1 MLNIWLVS
9 WRNLTKNKKRFFFT
23 LIAVILG
30 ILLTTSMLVAN
41 NTIKDTFR
49 YYQEIYAG
57 NADYWI
63 LSKNYS
69 FSEDEVKEI
78 KQQDIVSESLSVLDK
93 QVLVEIDQPK
103 APTETSVRITG
114 VSDIESNLLK
124 LPLIKGSLKGNG
136 IIIPENAAKL
146 WGKDIGDTLTFKGL
160 GEIEVTGIV
169 GFTSWLASP
178 TNWNDAKGRSF
189 RVMMDIGTLQD
200 WTNQDNQISYIR
212 LQHKDRDNE
221 KWLSNYQELLRGTS
235 LYVQPVVI
243 DDLRNNDVEGLYS
256 VFYLVC
262 ILSLFISGY
271 IIFNMIYSSV
281 IERKKEFSVMKSLGY
296 TNFDVFKLVL
306 MEVFLLALLGTA
318 IALPIGVTFADLFVG
333 MLLGIFQDTMV
344 YTLNWKS
351 ATILSGLIG
360 IVFPIVISGIPMYIA
375 FKAPI
380 VNAMRNTNKMP
391 SFRVEIL
398 RYFLGIILILL
409 SFVDSYLGYI
419 SLLFGV
425 VFIYPLVMRILAKI
439 LAPMLE
445 KILSY
450 PGKLSVSNI
459 KINTN
464 RNANTSAML
473 AISIAVVIFLG
484 SALESIP
491 SGFEKEIRQTFGGDI
506 QVQFEEPV
514 NEEIINKISS
524 YADVEGVE
532 WFRESMVTWKTVG
545 DEYREFYVMS
555 LPSENTEE
563 YQLFEDPGGINLP
576 SNSILLGERAFDEWG
591 GKMNDTITI
600 NSPSGTREYQVIG
613 KVNTSQDGGY
623 VGFISENEFKE
634 GFNWDVI
641 YTIMINISDSGNPY
655 TLREKLNADFTTSI
669 STVTLVEDQIK
680 SSQSSFDGMNEVMQ
694 FLLIIVIAL
703 SSIGIGNTLLMNTME
718 RVGEIG
724 TIRAIGFTTKQV
736 RTMIIGEGLVV
747 GVAGIIIG
755 VLLGIFVVF
764 LNSISNTSAMHMPFI
779 IPWGNVVLAITAG
792 IFLSLIASIIP
803 SYFAAKVNLLSAL
816 KET

>member
-9 WRNLTKNKKRFFFT
+9 WRNLTKNKRRFFFT

-41 NTIKDTFR
+41 NTVKDTFR
-49 YYQEIYAG
+49 YYEEIYAG
-57 NADYWI
+57 DADYWI

-69 FSEDEVKEI
+69 FSEDEVEEI
-78 KQQDIVSESLSVLDK
+78 KQQSIVSDSLSVLDK
-93 QVLVEIDQPK
+93 QTLVEIDQPE
-103 APTETSVRITG
+103 APAETSVRVTG

-124 LPLIKGSLKGNG
+124 LPLTKGSLKGNG
-136 IIIPENAAKL
+136 LIIPENAAKL
-146 WGKDIGDTLTFKGL
+146 WDKDIGDTVTFKGL

-178 TNWNDAKGRSF
+178 NNWEDAEGRSF
-189 RVMMDIGTLQD
+189 RVMMDLATLQD
-200 WTNQDNQISYIR
+200 WTNRDNQISYIR

-221 KWLSNYQELLRGTS
+221 NWLSNYQELLQGTP

-256 VFYLVC
+256 VFYLVS
-262 ILSLFISGY
+262 ILSLFISGF

-281 IERKKEFSVMKSLGY
+281 IERKKEFSIMKSLGY
-296 TNFDVFKLVL
+296 TNFNVFKLVL
-306 MEVFLLALLGTA
+306 IEVFLLSLLGTA
-318 IALPIGVTFADLFVG
+318 IALPIGVLFADLFVE

-360 IVFPIVISGIPMYIA
+360 LLFPIIISGIPMYIA
-375 FKAPI
+375 FKTPI
-380 VNAMRNTNKMP
+380 IYAMRNSNKN
-391 SFRVEIL
+391 SRFRVRIL
-398 RYFLGIILILL
+398 RYLLGITFILL
-409 SFVDSYLGYI
+409 SFVDNYLGYI
-419 SLLFGV
+419 FLLFGV
-425 VFIYPLVMRILAKI
+425 VLIYPAVIKALAKV
-439 LAPMLE
+439 LAALIE
-445 KILSY
+445 KILGY
-450 PGKLSVSNI
+450 PGRLSVSNI
-459 KINTN
+459 KVNTN

-514 NEEIINKISS
+514 NEETINKINS
-524 YADVEGVE
+524 YTEVEGVE
-532 WFRESMVTWKTVG
+532 WFRETMVTWQTIENEFK
-545 DEYREFYVMS
+545 EFYLMS
-555 LPSENTEE
+555 TPSKNTEE
-563 YQLFEDPGGINLP
+563 YQLFEGQDNVT

-591 GKMNDTITI
+591 GKVNDSITI
-600 NSPSGTREYQVIG
+600 NTPSGTREYQVSG

-634 GFNWDVI
+634 SFNWNEI
-641 YTIMINISDSGNPY
+641 NTIMISVSDSGNPY
-655 TLREKLNADFTTSI
+655 ELREKLNADFATYI
-669 STVTLVEDQIK
+669 STITLVEDQIE

-703 SSIGIGNTLLMNTME
+703 SSIGISNTLLMNTME
-718 RVGEIG
+718 RIGEIG

-736 RTMIIGEGLVV
+736 RTMIIGEGLIV
-747 GVAGIIIG
+747 GIAGIIMG
-755 VLLGIFVVF
+755 VLLGIFVIY
-764 LNSISNTSAMHMPFI
+764 LNSISNASAMHMPFI
-779 IPWGNVVLAITAG
+779 IPWSNIVLAITAG

-803 SYFAAKVNLLSAL
+803 SYIAAKINLLSAL
-816 KET
+816 KEN

>member
-9 WRNLTKNKKRFFFT
+9 WRNLTKNKRRFFFT

-41 NTIKDTFR
+41 NTVKDTFR
-49 YYQEIYAG
+49 YYEEIYAG
-57 NADYWI
+57 DADYWI

-69 FSEDEVKEI
+69 FSEDEVEEI
-78 KQQDIVSESLSVLDK
+78 KQQSIVSDSLSVLDK
-93 QVLVEIDQPK
+93 QTLVEIDEPE
-103 APTETSVRITG
+103 APAETSVRVTG
-114 VSDIESNLLK
+114 VSDLESNLLK
-124 LPLIKGSLKGNG
+124 LPLTKGSLKGNG
-136 IIIPENAAKL
+136 LIIPENAAKL
-146 WGKDIGDTLTFKGL
+146 WDKDIGDTVTFKGL

-178 TNWNDAKGRSF
+178 NNWEDAEGRSF
-189 RVMMDIGTLQD
+189 RVMMDLATLQD
-200 WTNQDNQISYIR
+200 WTNRDNQISYIR

-221 KWLSNYQELLRGTS
+221 NWLSNYQELLQGTP

-256 VFYLVC
+256 VFYLVS
-262 ILSLFISGY
+262 ILSLFISGF

-281 IERKKEFSVMKSLGY
+281 IERKKEFSIMKSLGY
-296 TNFDVFKLVL
+296 TNFNVFKLVFI
-306 MEVFLLALLGTA
+306 EVFLLSLLGTA
-318 IALPIGVTFADLFVG
+318 IALPIGVLFADLFVE

-360 IVFPIVISGIPMYIA
+360 LLFPIIISGIPMYIA
-375 FKAPI
+375 FKTPI
-380 VNAMRNTNKMP
+380 IYAMRNSNKN
-391 SFRVEIL
+391 SRFRVRIL
-398 RYFLGIILILL
+398 RYLLGITFILL
-409 SFVDSYLGYI
+409 SFVDNYLGYI
-419 SLLFGV
+419 FLLFGV
-425 VFIYPLVMRILAKI
+425 VLIYPAVIKALAKV
-439 LAPMLE
+439 LAALIE
-445 KILSY
+445 KILGY
-450 PGKLSVSNI
+450 PGRLSVSNI
-459 KINTN
+459 KVNTN

-514 NEEIINKISS
+514 NEETINKINS
-524 YADVEGVE
+524 YTEVEGVE
-532 WFRESMVTWKTVG
+532 WFRETMVTWQTIENEFK
-545 DEYREFYVMS
+545 EFYLMS
-555 LPSENTEE
+555 TPSKNTEE
-563 YQLFEDPGGINLP
+563 YQLFEGQDNDT

-591 GKMNDTITI
+591 GEVNDSITI
-600 NSPSGTREYQVIG
+600 NTPSGTREYQVSG

-623 VGFISENEFKE
+623 VGFISENEFK
-634 GFNWDVI
+634 GSFNWNEI
-641 YTIMINISDSGNPY
+641 NTIMISVSDSGNPY
-655 TLREKLNADFTTSI
+655 ELREKLNADFATYI
-669 STVTLVEDQIK
+669 STITLVEDQIE

-703 SSIGIGNTLLMNTME
+703 SSIGISNTLLMNTME
-718 RVGEIG
+718 RIGEIG

-736 RTMIIGEGLVV
+736 RTMIIGEGLIV
-747 GVAGIIIG
+747 GIAGIIMG
-755 VLLGIFVVF
+755 VLLGIFVIY
-764 LNSISNTSAMHMPFI
+764 LNSISNASAMHMPFI
-779 IPWGNVVLAITAG
+779 IPWSNIVLAITAG

-803 SYFAAKVNLLSAL
+803 SYIAAKINLLSAL
-816 KET
+816 KEN

>member
-41 NTIKDTFR
+41 NTIKGTFR
-49 YYQEIYAG
+49 YYEEIYAG
-57 NADYWI
+57 DADYWI
-63 LSKNYS
+63 LRKNYS

-78 KQQDIVSESLSVLDK
+78 KQQDIVSDSLSVLDK
-93 QVLVEIDQPK
+93 QALVEIDQPK
-103 APTETSVRITG
+103 APADTSVRITG

-124 LPLIKGSLKGNG
+124 LPLIKGSLEGNG

-160 GEIEVTGIV
+160 GKIEVTGIV

-178 TNWNDAKGRSF
+178 NNWHDAKGRSF
-189 RVMMDIGTLQD
+189 RVMMDLDTLQN

-221 KWLSNYQELLRGTS
+221 NWLSNYQELLRGTS

-262 ILSLFISGY
+262 ILSLFISGF

-296 TNFDVFKLVL
+296 TNVDVFKLVL
-306 MEVFLLALLGTA
+306 IEVFLLSLLGTA
-318 IALPIGVTFADLFVG
+318 IALPIGVLFADLFVE

-360 IVFPIVISGIPMYIA
+360 VLFPIMISGIPMYIA
-375 FKAPI
+375 FNTPI
-380 VNAMRNTNKMP
+380 VYAMRNTDKT
-391 SFRVEIL
+391 SRFRVEIL
-398 RYFLGIILILL
+398 RYLFGIVLIFL

-425 VFIYPLVMRILAKI
+425 VLIYPLGMRILAKI
-439 LAPMLE
+439 LAPMIE
-445 KILSY
+445 KILGY

-459 KINTN
+459 KVNTN

-514 NEEIINKISS
+514 NEEIMNKVSS
-524 YADVEGVE
+524 YAGVEGVE
-532 WFRESMVTWKTVG
+532 WFRETMVTWKTVE

-555 LPSENTEE
+555 TPSENTKE
-563 YQLFEDPGGINLP
+563 YQLFEDPGIRLP
-576 SNSILLGERAFDEWG
+576 SNSILLGERAYDEWG
-591 GKMNDTITI
+591 GKINDYITI
-600 NSPSGTREYQVIG
+600 NSPSGTREYQVVG

-623 VGFISENEFKE
+623 VGFISENEFTK

-641 YTIMINISDSGNPY
+641 NTIMINTSDLGNPY
-655 TLREKLNADFTTSI
+655 TLREKLNSDFATYI

-680 SSQSSFDGMNEVMQ
+680 SAQSSFDGMNEVMQ

-703 SSIGIGNTLLMNTME
+703 SSIGISNTLLMNTME

-747 GVAGIIIG
+747 GIAGIIMG
-755 VLLGIFVVF
+755 VLLGIFVVY

-779 IPWGNVVLAITAG
+779 IPWDNVVLAITAG
-792 IFLSLIASIIP
+792 ISLSLIASTIP
-803 SYFAAKVNLLSAL
+803 SYMAAKVNLLSAL
-816 KET
+816 KEN

>member
-9 WRNLTKNKKRFFFT
+9 WRNLTKNKRRFFFT

-41 NTIKDTFR
+41 NTVKDTFR
-49 YYQEIYAG
+49 YYEEIYAG
-57 NADYWI
+57 DADYWI

-69 FSEDEVKEI
+69 FSEDEVEEI
-78 KQQDIVSESLSVLDK
+78 KQQSIVSDSLSVLDK
-93 QVLVEIDQPK
+93 QTLVEIDQPE
-103 APTETSVRITG
+103 APAETSVRVTG

-124 LPLIKGSLKGNG
+124 LPLTKGSLKGNG
-136 IIIPENAAKL
+136 LIIPENAAKL
-146 WGKDIGDTLTFKGL
+146 WDKDIGDTVTFKGL

-178 TNWNDAKGRSF
+178 NNWEDAEGRSF
-189 RVMMDIGTLQD
+189 RVMMDLATLQD
-200 WTNQDNQISYIR
+200 WTNRDNQISYIR

-221 KWLSNYQELLRGTS
+221 NWLSNYQELLQGTP

-256 VFYLVC
+256 VFYLVS
-262 ILSLFISGY
+262 ILSLFISGF

-281 IERKKEFSVMKSLGY
+281 IERKKEFSIMKSLGY
-296 TNFDVFKLVL
+296 TNFNVFKLVFI
-306 MEVFLLALLGTA
+306 EVFLLSLLGTA
-318 IALPIGVTFADLFVG
+318 IALPIGVLFADLFVE

-360 IVFPIVISGIPMYIA
+360 LLFPIIISGIPMYIA
-375 FKAPI
+375 FKTPI
-380 VNAMRNTNKMP
+380 IYAMRNSNKN
-391 SFRVEIL
+391 SRFRVRIL
-398 RYFLGIILILL
+398 RYLLGITFILL
-409 SFVDSYLGYI
+409 SFVDNYLGYI
-419 SLLFGV
+419 FLLFGV
-425 VFIYPLVMRILAKI
+425 VLIYPAVIKALAKV
-439 LAPMLE
+439 LAALIE
-445 KILSY
+445 KILGY
-450 PGKLSVSNI
+450 PGRLSVSNI
-459 KINTN
+459 KVNTN

-514 NEEIINKISS
+514 NEETINKINS
-524 YADVEGVE
+524 YTEVEGVE
-532 WFRESMVTWKTVG
+532 WFRETMVTWQTIENEFK
-545 DEYREFYVMS
+545 EFYLMS
-555 LPSENTEE
+555 TPSKNTEE
-563 YQLFEDPGGINLP
+563 YQLFEGQDNDT

-591 GKMNDTITI
+591 GEVNDSITI
-600 NSPSGTREYQVIG
+600 NTPSGTREYQVSG

-634 GFNWDVI
+634 SFNWNEI
-641 YTIMINISDSGNPY
+641 NTIMISVSDSGNPY
-655 TLREKLNADFTTSI
+655 DLREKLNADFATYI
-669 STVTLVEDQIK
+669 STITLVEDQIE

-703 SSIGIGNTLLMNTME
+703 SSIGISNTLLMNTME
-718 RVGEIG
+718 RIGEIG

-736 RTMIIGEGLVV
+736 RTMIIGEGLIV
-747 GVAGIIIG
+747 GIAGIIMG
-755 VLLGIFVVF
+755 VLLGIFVIY
-764 LNSISNTSAMHMPFI
+764 LNSISNASAMHMPFI
-779 IPWGNVVLAITAG
+779 IPWSNIVLAITAG

-803 SYFAAKVNLLSAL
+803 SYIAAKINLLSAL
-816 KET
+816 KEN

>member
-9 WRNLTKNKKRFFFT
+9 WRNLTKNKRRFFFT

-41 NTIKDTFR
+41 NTVKDTFR
-49 YYQEIYAG
+49 YYEEIYAG
-57 NADYWI
+57 DADYWI

-69 FSEDEVKEI
+69 FSEDEVEEI
-78 KQQDIVSESLSVLDK
+78 KQQSIVSDSLSVLDK
-93 QVLVEIDQPK
+93 QTLVEIDQPE
-103 APTETSVRITG
+103 APAETSVRVTG
-114 VSDIESNLLK
+114 VSDLESNLLK
-124 LPLIKGSLKGNG
+124 LPLTKGSLKGNG
-136 IIIPENAAKL
+136 LIIPENAAKL
-146 WGKDIGDTLTFKGL
+146 WDKDIGDTVTFKGL

-178 TNWNDAKGRSF
+178 NNWEDAEGRSF
-189 RVMMDIGTLQD
+189 RVMMDLATLQD
-200 WTNQDNQISYIR
+200 WTNRDNQISYIR

-221 KWLSNYQELLRGTS
+221 NWLLNYQELLQGTP

-256 VFYLVC
+256 VFYLVS
-262 ILSLFISGY
+262 ILSLFISGF

-281 IERKKEFSVMKSLGY
+281 IERKKEFSIMKSLGY
-296 TNFDVFKLVL
+296 TNFNVFKLVFI
-306 MEVFLLALLGTA
+306 EVFLLSLLGTA
-318 IALPIGVTFADLFVG
+318 IALPIGVLFADLFVE

-360 IVFPIVISGIPMYIA
+360 LLFPIIISGIPMYIA
-375 FKAPI
+375 FKTPI
-380 VNAMRNTNKMP
+380 IYAMRNSNKN
-391 SFRVEIL
+391 SRFRVRIL
-398 RYFLGIILILL
+398 RYLLGITFILL
-409 SFVDSYLGYI
+409 SFVDNYLGYI
-419 SLLFGV
+419 FLLFGV
-425 VFIYPLVMRILAKI
+425 VLIYPAVIKALAKV
-439 LAPMLE
+439 LAALIE
-445 KILSY
+445 KILGY
-450 PGKLSVSNI
+450 PGRLSVSNI
-459 KINTN
+459 KVNTN

-514 NEEIINKISS
+514 NEETINKINS
-524 YADVEGVE
+524 YTEVESVE
-532 WFRESMVTWKTVG
+532 WFRETMVTWKTI
-545 DEYREFYVMS
+545 ENEFKEFYLMS
-555 LPSENTEE
+555 TPSKNTEE
-563 YQLFEDPGGINLP
+563 YQLFEGQDNVT

-591 GKMNDTITI
+591 GEVNDSITI
-600 NSPSGTREYQVIG
+600 NTPSGTREYQVSG

-634 GFNWDVI
+634 SFNWNDI
-641 YTIMINISDSGNPY
+641 NTIMISVSDSGNPY
-655 TLREKLNADFTTSI
+655 ELREKLNSDFATYI
-669 STVTLVEDQIK
+669 STITLVEDQIE

-703 SSIGIGNTLLMNTME
+703 SSIGISNTLLMNTME
-718 RVGEIG
+718 RIGEIG

-736 RTMIIGEGLVV
+736 RTMIIGEGLIV
-747 GVAGIIIG
+747 GIAGIIMG
-755 VLLGIFVVF
+755 VLLGIFVIY
-764 LNSISNTSAMHMPFI
+764 LNSISNASAMHMPFI
-779 IPWGNVVLAITAG
+779 IPWSNIVLAITAG

-803 SYFAAKVNLLSAL
+803 SYIAAKINLLSAL
-816 KET
+816 KEN

>member
-9 WRNLTKNKKRFFFT
+9 WRNLTKNKRRFFFT

-41 NTIKDTFR
+41 NTVKDTFR
-49 YYQEIYAG
+49 YYEEIYAG
-57 NADYWI
+57 DADYWI

-69 FSEDEVKEI
+69 FSEDEVEEI
-78 KQQDIVSESLSVLDK
+78 KQQSIVSDSLSVLDK
-93 QVLVEIDQPK
+93 QTLVEIDQPE
-103 APTETSVRITG
+103 APAETSVRVTG
-114 VSDIESNLLK
+114 VSDLESNLLK
-124 LPLIKGSLKGNG
+124 LPLTKGSLKGNG
-136 IIIPENAAKL
+136 LIIPENAAKL
-146 WGKDIGDTLTFKGL
+146 WDKDIGDTVTFKGL

-178 TNWNDAKGRSF
+178 NNWEDAEGRSF
-189 RVMMDIGTLQD
+189 RVMMDLATLQD
-200 WTNQDNQISYIR
+200 WTNRDNQISYIR

-221 KWLSNYQELLRGTS
+221 NWLSNYQELLQGTP

-256 VFYLVC
+256 VFYLVS
-262 ILSLFISGY
+262 ILSLFISGF

-281 IERKKEFSVMKSLGY
+281 IERKKEFSIMKSLGY
-296 TNFDVFKLVL
+296 TNFNVFKLVFI
-306 MEVFLLALLGTA
+306 EVFLLSLLGTA
-318 IALPIGVTFADLFVG
+318 IALPIGVLFADLFVE

-360 IVFPIVISGIPMYIA
+360 LLFPIIISGIPMYIA
-375 FKAPI
+375 FKTPI
-380 VNAMRNTNKMP
+380 IYAMRNSNKN
-391 SFRVEIL
+391 SRFRVRIL
-398 RYFLGIILILL
+398 RYLLGITFILL
-409 SFVDSYLGYI
+409 SFVDNYLGYI
-419 SLLFGV
+419 FLLFGV
-425 VFIYPLVMRILAKI
+425 VLIYPAVIKALAKV
-439 LAPMLE
+439 LAALIE
-445 KILSY
+445 KILGY
-450 PGKLSVSNI
+450 PGRLSVSNI
-459 KINTN
+459 KVNTN

-514 NEEIINKISS
+514 NEETINKINS
-524 YADVEGVE
+524 YTEVEGVE
-532 WFRESMVTWKTVG
+532 WFRETMVTWQTIENEFK
-545 DEYREFYVMS
+545 EFYLMS
-555 LPSENTEE
+555 TPSKNTEE
-563 YQLFEDPGGINLP
+563 YQLFEGQDNDT

-591 GKMNDTITI
+591 GEVNDSITI
-600 NSPSGTREYQVIG
+600 NTPSGTREYQVSG

-623 VGFISENEFKE
+623 VGFISENEFK
-634 GFNWDVI
+634 GSFNWNEI
-641 YTIMINISDSGNPY
+641 NTIMISVSDSGNPY
-655 TLREKLNADFTTSI
+655 ELREKLNADFATYI
-669 STVTLVEDQIK
+669 STITLVEDQIE

-703 SSIGIGNTLLMNTME
+703 SSIGISNTLLMNTME
-718 RVGEIG
+718 RIGEIG

-736 RTMIIGEGLVV
+736 RTMIIGEGLIV
-747 GVAGIIIG
+747 GIAGIIMG
-755 VLLGIFVVF
+755 VLLGIFVIY
-764 LNSISNTSAMHMPFI
+764 LNSISNASAMHMPFI
-779 IPWGNVVLAITAG
+779 IPWSNIVLAITAG

-803 SYFAAKVNLLSAL
+803 SYIAAKINLLSAL
-816 KET
+816 KEN

>member
-41 NTIKDTFR
+41 NTIKGTFR
-49 YYQEIYAG
+49 YYEEIYAG
-57 NADYWI
+57 DADYWI

-69 FSEDEVKEI
+69 FSEDEVTEI
-78 KQQDIVSESLSVLDK
+78 KQQEIVSDSLSVLDK
-93 QVLVEIDQPK
+93 QALVEIDQPK
-103 APTETSVRITG
+103 APAETSVRITG

-124 LPLIKGSLKGNG
+124 LPLIKGSLEGNG

-160 GEIEVTGIV
+160 GKIEVTGIV
-169 GFTSWLASP
+169 GFTSWPASP
-178 TNWNDAKGRSF
+178 NNWHDAKGRSF
-189 RVMMDIGTLQD
+189 RVMMDLDTLQN

-221 KWLSNYQELLRGTS
+221 NWLSNYQDLLRGTS

-262 ILSLFISGY
+262 ILSLFISGF

-296 TNFDVFKLVL
+296 TNVDVFKLVL
-306 MEVFLLALLGTA
+306 IEVFLLSLLGTA
-318 IALPIGVTFADLFVG
+318 IALPIGVLFADLFVE

-360 IVFPIVISGIPMYIA
+360 VLFPIMISGIPMYIA
-375 FKAPI
+375 FKTPI
-380 VNAMRNTNKMP
+380 VYAMRNTNKT
-391 SFRVEIL
+391 SRFRVEIL
-398 RYFLGIILILL
+398 RDLFGIILILL

-419 SLLFGV
+419 SLLVGV
-425 VFIYPLVMRILAKI
+425 VLIYPLVMRILVKI
-439 LAPMLE
+439 LAPMIE
-445 KILSY
+445 KILGY

-459 KINTN
+459 KVNTN

-514 NEEIINKISS
+514 NEEIINKVSS
-524 YADVEGVE
+524 YAGVDGVE
-532 WFRESMVTWKTVG
+532 WFRETMVTWKTVE

-555 LPSENTEE
+555 TPSENTKE
-563 YQLFEDPGGINLP
+563 YQLFEDPGINLP

-591 GKMNDTITI
+591 GKINDYITI
-600 NSPSGTREYQVIG
+600 NSPAGTREYQVVG

-623 VGFISENEFKE
+623 VGFISENEFTE

-641 YTIMINISDSGNPY
+641 NTIMINTSDSGNPY
-655 TLREKLNADFTTSI
+655 ILRERLNSDFAPHI

-680 SSQSSFDGMNEVMQ
+680 SAQSSFDGMNEVMQ

-703 SSIGIGNTLLMNTME
+703 SSIGISNTLLMNTME

-755 VLLGIFVVF
+755 VLLGIFVVY

-779 IPWGNVVLAITAG
+779 IPWDNVVLAITAG
-792 IFLSLIASIIP
+792 ISLSLIASTIP
-803 SYFAAKVNLLSAL
+803 SYMAAKVNLLSAL
-816 KET
+816 KEN

>member
-49 YYQEIYAG
+49 YYEEIYAG
-57 NADYWI
+57 DADYWI

-69 FSEDEVKEI
+69 FSEDEVTEI
-78 KQQDIVSESLSVLDK
+78 KQQEIVSDSLSILDK
-93 QVLVEIDQPK
+93 QALVEIDQPK
-103 APTETSVRITG
+103 APAETSVRITG

-124 LPLIKGSLKGNG
+124 LPLIKGSLEGNG

-160 GEIEVTGIV
+160 GKIEVTGIV
-169 GFTSWLASP
+169 GFTSLLASP
-178 TNWNDAKGRSF
+178 NNWHDAKGRSF
-189 RVMMDIGTLQD
+189 RVMMDLDTLQN

-221 KWLSNYQELLRGTS
+221 NWLSNYQDLLRGTS

-262 ILSLFISGY
+262 ILSLFISGF

-296 TNFDVFKLVL
+296 TNVDVFKLVL
-306 MEVFLLALLGTA
+306 IEVFLLSLLGTA
-318 IALPIGVTFADLFVG
+318 IALPIGVLFADLFVE

-344 YTLNWKS
+344 YSLNWKS

-360 IVFPIVISGIPMYIA
+360 VLFPIMISGIPMYIA
-375 FKAPI
+375 FKTPI
-380 VNAMRNTNKMP
+380 VYAMRNTNKT
-391 SFRVEIL
+391 SRFRVEIL
-398 RYFLGIILILL
+398 RYLFGIILILL
-409 SFVDSYLGYI
+409 SFVDSYLRYI

-425 VFIYPLVMRILAKI
+425 VLIYPLVMRILAKI
-439 LAPMLE
+439 LAPMIE
-445 KILSY
+445 KTLGY

-459 KINTN
+459 KVNTN

-514 NEEIINKISS
+514 NEEIINKVSS
-524 YADVEGVE
+524 YAGVEGVE
-532 WFRESMVTWKTVG
+532 WFRETMVTWETVE

-555 LPSENTEE
+555 TPSENTKE
-563 YQLFEDPGGINLP
+563 YQLFEDPGIHLP

-591 GKMNDTITI
+591 GKINDYVTI
-600 NSPSGTREYQVIG
+600 NSPSGTREYQVVG

-623 VGFISENEFKE
+623 VGFISENEFTE

-641 YTIMINISDSGNPY
+641 HTIMINTSDSGNPY
-655 TLREKLNADFTTSI
+655 TLREKLNSDFATHI
-669 STVTLVEDQIK
+669 STVTLVEDQII

-703 SSIGIGNTLLMNTME
+703 SSIGISNTLLMNTME

-747 GVAGIIIG
+747 GVAGIIMG
-755 VLLGIFVVF
+755 VLLGIFVVY
-764 LNSISNTSAMHMPFI
+764 LNSISNTSAMHTPFI
-779 IPWGNVVLAITAG
+779 IPWDNVVLAITAG
-792 IFLSLIASIIP
+792 IFLSLIASTIP
-803 SYFAAKVNLLSAL
+803 SYMAAKVNLLSAL
-816 KET
+816 NEN

>member
-41 NTIKDTFR
+41 NTIKGTFR

-69 FSEDEVKEI
+69 FSEDEVKGI
-78 KQQDIVSESLSVLDK
+78 KQRDIVRDSLSVLDK
-93 QVLVEIDQPK
+93 QALVEINQPK
-103 APTETSVRITG
+103 APAETSVRITG

-124 LPLIKGSLKGNG
+124 LPLIKGSLKGKG

-178 TNWNDAKGRSF
+178 SNWNDAKGRSF
-189 RVMMDIGTLQD
+189 RVMMDLETLQD
-200 WTNQDNQISYIR
+200 WTNLDNQISYIR
-212 LQHKDRDNE
+212 FQHKDRNNE
-221 KWLSNYQELLRGTS
+221 NWLSTYQELLRGTP

-262 ILSLFISGY
+262 ILSLFISSF

-306 MEVFLLALLGTA
+306 IEVFLLSLLGTV
-318 IALPIGVTFADLFVG
+318 IALPTGVLFADLFVE

-344 YTLNWKS
+344 YTLDWKN
-351 ATILSGLIG
+351 ATIVSALIG
-360 IVFPIVISGIPMYIA
+360 ILFPIIISGIPMYIA
-375 FKAPI
+375 FKTPI
-380 VNAMRNTNKMP
+380 VNAMRNTNKTP
-391 SFRVEIL
+391 RFRVEIL
-398 RYFLGIILILL
+398 RYLFGLILILL

-419 SLLFGV
+419 FLLFGV
-425 VFIYPLVMRILAKI
+425 VLIYPLVLRTLAKI
-439 LAPMLE
+439 LTPVIEEMLG
-445 KILSY
+445 Y

-459 KINTN
+459 KVNTN

-491 SGFEKEIRQTFGGDI
+491 SGFEKEIRRTFGGDI

-514 NEEIINKISS
+514 NEEIINKVRS
-524 YADVEGVE
+524 YAGVEGVE
-532 WFRESMVTWKTVG
+532 WFRETMVTWKTVE
-545 DEYREFYVMS
+545 DEYREFYIMS
-555 LPSENTEE
+555 TPSKNTEE
-563 YQLFEDPGGINLP
+563 YQLFEDPGINLP

-591 GKMNDTITI
+591 GKVNDYITI
-600 NSPSGTREYQVIG
+600 NTPSGTREYQVVG

-641 YTIMINISDSGNPY
+641 NTIMINTNVSGDPY
-655 TLREKLNADFTTSI
+655 TLREKLNLNFGTSI

-703 SSIGIGNTLLMNTME
+703 SSIGISNTLLMNTME

-736 RTMIIGEGLVV
+736 RTMIIGEGFVV
-747 GVAGIIIG
+747 GVAGIIMG
-755 VLLGIFVVF
+755 VLLGIFVVY
-764 LNSISNTSAMHMPFI
+764 LNSISNISAMHMPFI

-792 IFLSLIASIIP
+792 ILLTLIASIIP
-803 SYFAAKVNLLSAL
+803 SHIAAKVNLLSAL
-816 KET
+816 KEN

>member
-41 NTIKDTFR
+41 NTIKGTFR
-49 YYQEIYAG
+49 YYEEIYAG
-57 NADYWI
+57 DADYWI

-78 KQQDIVSESLSVLDK
+78 KQQDIVSDSLSVLDK
-93 QVLVEIDQPK
+93 QALVEIDQPK
-103 APTETSVRITG
+103 APAETSVRITG

-124 LPLIKGSLKGNG
+124 LPLIKGNLEGNG

-160 GEIEVTGIV
+160 GKIEVTGIV

-178 TNWNDAKGRSF
+178 NNWHDAKGRSF
-189 RVMMDIGTLQD
+189 RVMMDLDTLQD

-212 LQHKDRDNE
+212 LQHNDRDNE
-221 KWLSNYQELLRGTS
+221 NWLSNYQDLLRGTS

-262 ILSLFISGY
+262 ILSLFISGF

-296 TNFDVFKLVL
+296 TNVDVFKLVL
-306 MEVFLLALLGTA
+306 IEVFLLSLLGTA
-318 IALPIGVTFADLFVG
+318 IALPLGVLFADMFVE

-360 IVFPIVISGIPMYIA
+360 VLFPIMISGIPMYIA
-375 FKAPI
+375 FNTPI
-380 VNAMRNTNKMP
+380 VYAMRNTDKT
-391 SFRVEIL
+391 SRFRVEIL
-398 RYFLGIILILL
+398 RYLFGIILIFL

-425 VFIYPLVMRILAKI
+425 VLIYPLGMRILAKI
-439 LAPMLE
+439 LAPMIE
-445 KILSY
+445 KILGY

-459 KINTN
+459 KVNTN

-473 AISIAVVIFLG
+473 EISIAVVIFLG

-514 NEEIINKISS
+514 NEEIMNKVSS
-524 YADVEGVE
+524 YAGVEGVE
-532 WFRESMVTWKTVG
+532 WFRETMVTWKTVE

-555 LPSENTEE
+555 SPSENTKE
-563 YQLFEDPGGINLP
+563 YQLFEDPGIRLP
-576 SNSILLGERAFDEWG
+576 SNSILLGERAYDEWG
-591 GKMNDTITI
+591 GKINDYITI
-600 NSPSGTREYQVIG
+600 NSPSGTREYQVVG

-623 VGFISENEFKE
+623 VGFISENEFTK

-641 YTIMINISDSGNPY
+641 NTIMINTSDLGNPY
-655 TLREKLNADFTTSI
+655 TLREKLNSDFATYI
-669 STVTLVEDQIK
+669 STVTLVEDQIT
-680 SSQSSFDGMNEVMQ
+680 SAQSSFDGMNEVMQ

-703 SSIGIGNTLLMNTME
+703 SSIGISNTLLMNTME

-747 GVAGIIIG
+747 GIAGIIMG
-755 VLLGIFVVF
+755 VLLGIFVVY

-779 IPWGNVVLAITAG
+779 IPWDNVVLAITAG
-792 IFLSLIASIIP
+792 IFLSLIASTIP
-803 SYFAAKVNLLSAL
+803 SYMAAKVNLLSAL
-816 KET
+816 KEN